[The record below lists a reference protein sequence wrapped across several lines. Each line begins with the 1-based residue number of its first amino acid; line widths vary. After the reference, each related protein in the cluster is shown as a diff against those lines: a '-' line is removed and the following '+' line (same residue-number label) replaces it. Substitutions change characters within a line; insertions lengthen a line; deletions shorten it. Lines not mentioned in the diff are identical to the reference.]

1 MGSSRSVPDSS
12 PKPFHPPPPLR
23 VLRLGSVFE
32 TPDLALDGEAA
43 RFDPVGGMQNHMG
56 YLTRELDQR
65 GVHQIVVTSRP
76 PGAPRLDRLGSHGV
90 VMRYGLPIRPLRQLY
105 SVPAAAA
112 MMQHGADADLVH
124 AHLGEDL
131 AAMPIAV
138 ACARR
143 HRLPLVITVHASS
156 RFTLKVGNARSAVL
170 KVMGGRLEKWAA
182 EQADAVIGLTPRLAT
197 LMVDHGLPADRVHV
211 IPSGVVPA
219 EFVGRRADPWPHIE
233 HPRVVFLGRLAHQ
246 KGVRTLVAAAS
257 RLQTPNVQVVLV
269 GDGPER
275 AALEELVRAEGIG
288 ERVHFMGFQPHDV
301 VPAVLAHADLMVFP
315 SVYEE
320 LGTALLEGLQAG
332 LPIVASRV
340 GGVPDAVG
348 SAAVLV
354 PPSDPAALSTAV
366 DRLLADPAERKRLSA
381 LARERAR
388 AFDWGGLADR
398 VLDVYRHAIAH
409 RGDGPVPLA
418 SARSEPPPPE
428 QLILES

>member
-1 MGSSRSVPDSS
+1 MGSSRSVPDRSHD
-12 PKPFHPPPPLR
+12 PLDPPPALR

-32 TPDLALDGEAA
+32 TPDLALDGAAA

-65 GVHQIVVTSRP
+65 GVRQIVITSRP
-76 PGAPRLDRLGSHGV
+76 PGAAHLDRLGSHGV
-90 VMRYGLPIRPLRQLY
+90 VVRYGLPFRPLRQLY
-105 SVPAAAA
+105 SIPAAAA
-112 MMQHGADADLVH
+112 MLQHGGDADLVH
-124 AHLGEDL
+124 VHLGEDL

-170 KVMGGRLEKWAA
+170 KVVGGRLEKWGA

-197 LMVDHGLPADRVHV
+197 MMVDHGLPADRVHV

-219 EFVGRRADPWPHIE
+219 EWVGRHADPWPWIA
-233 HPRVVFLGRLAHQ
+233 HPRVVFVGRLAHQ

-257 RLQTPNVQVVLV
+257 RLQTPGVQVVLV

-275 AALEELVRAEGIG
+275 AALEERVRAEGVG
-288 ERVHFMGFQPHDV
+288 DRVHFMGFQEHDL
-301 VPAVLAHADLMVFP
+301 VPAVLGHADLLVFP

-332 LPIVASRV
+332 LPIVASNV

-354 PPSDPAALSTAV
+354 PPSDPAALATAV
-366 DRLLADPAERKRLSA
+366 DRLLADPAERARLSA

-388 AFDWGGLADR
+388 SFGWSGLADR

-409 RGDGPVPLA
+409 RTGGRPPLA
-418 SARSEPPPPE
+418 SAQSEPPPE
-428 QLILES
+428 QLVLES